1 MGQAGGDADI
11 AVVGSLFADPGRC
24 RMLLALDDGRAL
36 PASRLAAEA
45 GITPATASSHLG
57 KLLAAGLL
65 VVEQHGRHRY
75 YALAGAHIGQL
86 LELLIGLSPAQPV
99 RSLRHG
105 TRARALREART
116 CYDHLAGR
124 LGVAV
129 MARML
134 DAGQLAGDDGRHHP
148 DRGGSDR
155 RVGYGRDVDYRLTG
169 SGHALLDDLGVTLA
183 PARPVVRYCVDW
195 SEQRHHLA
203 GAVGRGLL
211 ARLVELDWLR
221 RSPEH
226 RAVQLTD
233 RGHDGLQNTLG
244 LDLGCKRSYGW
255 RGDEAVTW

>member
-1 MGQAGGDADI
+1 MDPFAGDADI
-11 AVVGSLFADPGRC
+11 GVVGSLFADPGRC
-24 RMLLALDDGRAL
+24 RMLLARNDGRAL

-75 YALAGAHIGQL
+75 YALAGAHVGQL

-129 MARML
+129 MAGML
-134 DAGQLAGDDGRHHP
+134 DAGHLSGGDGRHHP
-148 DRGGSDR
+148 DRCGPDR
-155 RVGYGRDVDYRLTG
+155 RVGYGNDVDYGLTG
-169 SGHALLDDLGVTLA
+169 SGHALLVDLGVTLA
-183 PARPVVRYCVDW
+183 PSGPAVRYCVDW

-203 GAVGRGLL
+203 GAVERGLL
-211 ARLVELDWLR
+211 ARLVELEWLR
-221 RSPEH
+221 RLPEH
-226 RAVQLTD
+226 RGVRLTD
-233 RGHDGLQNTLG
+233 RGRDGLQSMLG
-244 LDLGCKRSYGW
+244 LHHEEGDPAAG
-255 RGDEAVTW
+255 RGIRR

>member
-1 MGQAGGDADI
+1 MPDAAG
-11 AVVGSLFADPGRC
+11 PGR
-24 RMLLALDDGRAL
+24 RRAL

-105 TRARALREART
+105 TRARALQEART

-134 DAGQLAGDDGRHHP
+134 DAGSWPATTAGTTPTAAAPTGA
-148 DRGGSDR
+148 SATATAATST
-155 RVGYGRDVDYRLTG
+155 TG
-169 SGHALLDDLGVTLA
+169 S
-183 PARPVVRYCVDW
+183 PAADTPCW
-195 SEQRHHLA
+195 TTS
-203 GAVGRGLL
+203 G
-211 ARLVELDWLR
+211 
-221 RSPEH
+221 
-226 RAVQLTD
+226 
-233 RGHDGLQNTLG
+233 
-244 LDLGCKRSYGW
+244 
-255 RGDEAVTW
+255 

>member
-1 MGQAGGDADI
+1 MGQVGGDADI

-57 KLLAAGLL
+57 KLLASGLL

-75 YALAGAHIGQL
+75 YALAGAHVGQL
-86 LELLIGLSPAQPV
+86 LELLIGMSPGQPV
-99 RSLRHG
+99 RSLRDG
-105 TRARALREART
+105 TRARALREARA

-129 MARML
+129 MAGML
-134 DAGQLAGDDGRHHP
+134 DAGHLTGGDGRHHP
-148 DRGGSDR
+148 DRGGSDG
-155 RVGYGRDVDYRLTG
+155 RVGYGSDVDYRLTG
-169 SGHALLDDLGVTLA
+169 SGHALLTDLGVTLDPSR
-183 PARPVVRYCVDW
+183 PAVRYCVDW
-195 SEQRHHLA
+195 TEQHHHLA

-226 RAVQLTD
+226 RGVRLTD
-233 RGHDGLQNTLG
+233 RGLDGLQDVLG
-244 LDLGCKRSYGW
+244 LRCGES
-255 RGDEAVTW
+255 